1 MAMRAPCQTPLP
13 SNVLRGHL
21 ELAKLIDDCAVV
33 ESNEENNDE
42 NDEKNDGNDKNN
54 EKNDEN
60 TDENDENIDENDDDN
75 VEKESSFIDN
85 DEVDHSTFKHSLTIL
100 TYTELQRLSSL
111 CGLETSEFGN

>member
-21 ELAKLIDDCAVV
+21 ELAKLIDDCAFV
-33 ESNEENNDE
+33 EAKEENNDE
-42 NDEKNDGNDKNN
+42 DDNNNDENDKNN
-54 EKNDEN
+54 
-60 TDENDENIDENDDDN
+60 DENDKNNDENDDN
-75 VEKESSFIDN
+75 VENEPSFIND